1 MKEEYSSLSTLF
13 STHSTFFN
21 FINMVSHKP
30 YKIFYTGLIPKPIRK
45 WLSKKA
51 DLAQQ
56 NHVATCWKEVIS
68 LYMDGELD
76 EIVVAPKKDL
86 KDKKIIWQYWGQGWN
101 SELLPEVV
109 QICTC
114 SVQMN
119 KGDYEVIYLDDKN
132 IGEYIDLPHF
142 IGEKRKNPEFRH
154 VFFSDLLRLAL
165 LKAYGGVW
173 VDATVLFTG
182 PIPAHLSEIDFFVF
196 ERTTKTKD
204 KERWQRLNGDYF
216 SWKEEHRIKFLSSI
230 MFARKENGTINNLL
244 QLMLFFWKTQ
254 EHIPHYFFFQILFDE
269 LKTEGLIEEFE
280 TVDDTFPHLLF
291 AELKNPFDKDKLDHI
306 LAQCS
311 QHKLTYV
318 KDCLPSSFYAYL
330 KEKYKHQ

>member
-21 FINMVSHKP
+21 LIKTVSNKP
-30 YKIFYTGLIPKPIRK
+30 YKIFYTGLIPKSIRK
-45 WLSKKA
+45 WLAKKA

-76 EIVVAPKKDL
+76 EIVVLPKKDL

-101 SELLPEVV
+101 SEALPEVV
-109 QICTC
+109 KICTR
-114 SVQMN
+114 SVEIN
-119 KGDYEVIYLDDKN
+119 KGDYEIIYLDDKN
-132 IGEYIDLPHF
+132 IGEYINFPHF
-142 IGEKRKNPEFRH
+142 VHEKRKNSDFRH

-173 VDATVLFTG
+173 VDATFLFT
-182 PIPAHLSEIDFFVF
+182 ASLSERLGEMNFFVF
-196 ERTTKTKD
+196 QRSTQTKD
-204 KERWQRLNGDYF
+204 KKKWQKLNSDYF
-216 SWKEEHRIKFLSSI
+216 SWKEEHRVKFLSSI
-230 MFARKENGTINNLL
+230 MFSQKENRTVYHLL
-244 QLMLFFWKTQ
+244 QLMLFFWRTQ

-269 LKTEGLIEEFE
+269 LKKEGLIEEFE
-280 TVDDTFPHLLF
+280 IVDDTFPHLLF
-291 AELKNPFDKDKLDHI
+291 AELNNPFDKDKLDHI
-306 LAQCS
+306 LAQCN

-318 KDCLPSSFYAYL
+318 QDCLPGSFYAYL
-330 KEKYKHQ
+330 KEKYKH

>member
-21 FINMVSHKP
+21 LIKTVSNKP

-45 WLSKKA
+45 WLAKKA

-56 NHVATCWKEVIS
+56 NHVAACWKEVIS

-101 SELLPEVV
+101 SESLPEIVK
-109 QICTC
+109 ICTR

-132 IGEYIDLPHF
+132 VGEYIDFPQFVH
-142 IGEKRKNPEFRH
+142 EKRNNHGFRH
-154 VFFSDLLRLAL
+154 AFFADLLRLAL
-165 LKAYGGVW
+165 LKCYGGVW
-173 VDATVLFTG
+173 TDATILFTA
-182 PIPAHLSEIDFFVF
+182 PIPEKLGFSDFFMF
-196 ERTTKTKD
+196 YRNSEASNKD
-204 KERWQRLNGDYF
+204 SWQHLNQEYF
-216 SWKEEHRIKFLSSI
+216 SWDKKNRINILNSFIISK
-230 MFARKENGTINNLL
+230 RENRTINHLL
-244 QLMLFFWKTQ
+244 QLILFFWRTQ

-269 LKTEGLIEEFE
+269 LKKEGLIEEFE
-280 TVDDTFPHLLF
+280 IVDDTFPHLLF
-291 AELKNPFDKDKLDHI
+291 AELNNPFDKDKLDRI
-306 LAQCS
+306 LAQCN

-318 KDCLPSSFYAYL
+318 KSCVPSSFYAYL
-330 KEKYKHQ
+330 KEKYQ